1 MKFNDLLDLKPSIT
15 LGELIQ
21 LFLLGYDDKIYIDI
35 EDKGEMILEHIRI
48 IDGKLEPYYE
58 RKIQYLNDSGD
69 SKMTVGL

>member
-1 MKFNDLLDLKPSIT
+1 
-15 LGELIQ
+15 
-21 LFLLGYDDKIYIDI
+21 
-35 EDKGEMILEHIRI
+35 MILEHIRI

>member
-1 MKFNDLLDLKPSIT
+1 MKFNDLLNLKPVIT

-35 EDKGEMILEHIRI
+35 EGKGEIILEHIRI
-48 IDGKLEPYYE
+48 IDGELEPYYE
-58 RKIQYLNDSGD
+58 RKIQYLSDSSD